1 MTEKEQIARI
11 VEPLLSWFADNRR
24 PLPFREGRDAYRI
37 WVSEIMLQQ
46 TRTAAVIPYFERF
59 MARFPTVY
67 ALAAA
72 DEDEVNKLWEGL
84 GYYSRARNLL
94 RCARTVVERYGGVLP
109 HTAAELC
116 KLPGI
121 GEYTA
126 GAIASLAYGE
136 PEPAVDGNVLRV
148 LMRVLASERDI
159 ADVRVKREVR
169 ELLARVYPRGT
180 AAGNLTEAIME
191 LGESVCIPNGAP
203 KCENCPLCKQCRAN
217 LMKNAS
223 LFPVKSPKKPRRIEE
238 RTILLVTDGERFLLR
253 RRPPKGLLAGLYEPL
268 NLEGTLSEPALQEH
282 LGALGYAV
290 SSIAPLTP
298 AVHIFSHVE
307 WHMQTYLVRIGAD
320 SPLQEGDLFLGTAEI
335 AASCAIPSAFRHVA
349 AYLKGEATV

>member
-126 GAIASLAYGE
+126 GAIASLAYGD
-136 PEPAVDGNVLRV
+136 PLRT
-148 LMRVLASERDI
+148 LHPQT
-159 ADVRVKREVR
+159 K
-169 ELLARVYPRGT
+169 GW
-180 AAGNLTEAIME
+180 
-191 LGESVCIPNGAP
+191 ES
-203 KCENCPLCKQCRAN
+203 
-217 LMKNAS
+217 
-223 LFPVKSPKKPRRIEE
+223 
-238 RTILLVTDGERFLLR
+238 
-253 RRPPKGLLAGLYEPL
+253 
-268 NLEGTLSEPALQEH
+268 
-282 LGALGYAV
+282 
-290 SSIAPLTP
+290 
-298 AVHIFSHVE
+298 
-307 WHMQTYLVRIGAD
+307 
-320 SPLQEGDLFLGTAEI
+320 
-335 AASCAIPSAFRHVA
+335 
-349 AYLKGEATV
+349 